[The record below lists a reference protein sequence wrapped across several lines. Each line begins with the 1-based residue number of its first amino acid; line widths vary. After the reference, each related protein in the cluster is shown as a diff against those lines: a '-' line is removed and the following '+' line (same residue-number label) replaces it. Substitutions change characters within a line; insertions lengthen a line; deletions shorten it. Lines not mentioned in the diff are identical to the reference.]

1 MTNHEKIRKHLHR
14 PSMSF
19 GYVLGK
25 RTLYWPS
32 ITTPYRWSGMTVT
45 LTATPYWLSMSL
57 GMC

>member
-32 ITTPYRWSGMTVT
+32 ITTPYRWSGMTNHELLNVRFT
-45 LTATPYWLSMSL
+45 GPA
-57 GMC
+57 